1 MKCIGIN
8 YYINNLKNIKMKKL
22 RLIMAALLVA
32 TSFGSFAQTI
42 EHSENPKLIA
52 VVNTA
57 KWCGV
62 CKANA
67 ARFGAVLM
75 PYAAKGVNIYMNDIT
90 DETTKEASKKEL
102 EKANAYVAVS
112 TIPRKG
118 MGKMLKACG
127 LASDKK
133 QTPDVSGIVTFINP
147 KTYKQVKQLSIA
159 ESDEVMRST
168 IYNLLK

>member
-1 MKCIGIN
+1 
-8 YYINNLKNIKMKKL
+8 MKKL
-22 RLIMAALLVA
+22 RVIMATLLLA
-32 TSFGSFAQTI
+32 TSFGSIAQTI
-42 EHSENPKLIA
+42 PHSENPKLIA

-67 ARFGAVLM
+67 ARFSAVLM

-102 EKANAYVAVS
+102 EKANVYVAVS

-118 MGKMLKACG
+118 MGKMLKSCG
-127 LASDKK
+127 LVSDKK
-133 QTPDVSGIVTFINP
+133 QIQDVSGIVTFINP
-147 KTYKQVKQLSIA
+147 KTHKQVKQLSIA
-159 ESDEVMRST
+159 ASDEVMTAT
-168 IYNLLK
+168 INSLLNQ